1 MISIIVISKDEWALR
16 TTLSDLA
23 NLASE
28 APVEVVV
35 VDASSGRLDAIRRE
49 FPEVHWIE
57 FQPPGSTV
65 TIPHQRNE
73 GMLATAA
80 SDIIVFTDAGCRLDP
95 DWLELL
101 TAPIAS
107 GSEEVTA
114 GFIGGSG
121 AWSSLYDRDRTDRP
135 TYLEEAPTGNLAMSR
150 RIVDLV
156 GRFDETFEYG
166 SDIDY
171 SWRIVESGARIRF
184 VPEAVVVHDWG
195 GPRRQL
201 RRSYRYGQA
210 RARLHRKHRTPLREL
225 VRRDPVLVAYPA
237 FLLGLPLTLILPA
250 YPLLLLIPAWRARRA
265 RPAVVVVD
273 HLVFGA
279 GALVELLR

>member
-16 TTLSDLA
+16 ITLSDLA

-28 APVEVVV
+28 VPVEVVV

-49 FPEVHWIE
+49 FPKVRWIDFE
-57 FQPPGSTV
+57 PPGSTV
-65 TIPHQRNE
+65 TIPHQRNR

-101 TAPIAS
+101 TAPITS

-114 GFIGGSG
+114 GLIGGSG

-156 GRFDETFEYG
+156 GKFDETFEYG

-210 RARLHRKHRTPLREL
+210 RARLHRKHRTPLTEL

-237 FLLGLPLTLILPA
+237 FLLGLPLTLIFPA
-250 YPLLLLIPAWRARRA
+250 YPLLLVIPAWRARRA
-265 RPAVVVVD
+265 RPGVVVVD